1 MDEAFSLMRQAAIDT
16 PFFALIAAVL
26 VFLFWRIVSGWSD
39 KAHPAGPFTL
49 PLGVVLRPQPLLAE
63 KELLLYNLIR
73 LAVEDRY
80 LVFAQVPLWKFLMV
94 EAEGDARIKV
104 LRHLALKR
112 ADFVLVHPGSRV
124 VEQVV
129 QLDEESPTD
138 PDRYAN
144 GREVQRIL
152 HSAGIRVTTLKAQPS
167 YTVQELEQILGVSDL
182 E

>member
-1 MDEAFSLMRQAAIDT
+1 MVEAFSLMRQAAIDT
-16 PFFALIAAVL
+16 PFLVLIAAV
-26 VFLFWRIVSGWSD
+26 VAFLLWRIVSGWSG

-49 PLGVVLRPQPLLAE
+49 PLGVVLRPQPLLSE

-94 EAEGDARIKV
+94 EAAGDARIEV

-129 QLDEESPTD
+129 QLDEESPTE
-138 PDRYAN
+138 PGKSTN
-144 GREVQRIL
+144 GRQVHRIL
-152 HSAGIRVTTLKAQPS
+152 HSAGIRVTTLKAQTS
-167 YTVQELEQILGVSDL
+167 YTLQELEQLLGMSDL

>member
-1 MDEAFSLMRQAAIDT
+1 MDETFSLMRQAAIDT
-16 PFFALIAAVL
+16 PFIALIAVVL
-26 VFLFWRIVSGWSD
+26 VFLVWRITSGWSG
-39 KAHPAGPFTL
+39 KAHRTGPFSL

-80 LVFAQVPLWKFLMV
+80 LVFAQVPLWKLLLV
-94 EAEGDARIKV
+94 EAEGEARIKV

-129 QLDEESPTD
+129 QLDDDSPTD
-138 PDRYAN
+138 PDRSTN
-144 GREVQRIL
+144 SREVQRML
-152 HSAGIRVTTLKAQPS
+152 HLAGIRVTTLKAQPS
-167 YTVQELEQILGVSDL
+167 YTVQELEQLLGVSDL

>member
-1 MDEAFSLMRQAAIDT
+1 
-16 PFFALIAAVL
+16 
-26 VFLFWRIVSGWSD
+26 
-39 KAHPAGPFTL
+39 
-49 PLGVVLRPQPLLAE
+49 
-63 KELLLYNLIR
+63 
-73 LAVEDRY
+73 

-104 LRHLALKR
+104 LRHLALKL

-129 QLDEESPTD
+129 QVDEQSLTH
-138 PDRYAN
+138 PDRSTN
-144 GREVQRIL
+144 GREIQRIL

-167 YTVQELEQILGVSDL
+167 YTVQELEQLLGVSDL